1 MSVLVLMTI
10 ILHSQCQ
17 TQKSPTSPPNIN
29 SAGIVI
35 VKTDLTTSASV
46 TVPPRE
52 AVVTT
57 TATTHSDRYSGYFPA
72 KLRDDTGV
80 KMLREVTITDCTFTL
95 VVLLASVVALIAVLI
110 VVVLALKE
118 D

>member
-17 TQKSPTSPPNIN
+17 TQKSPTSPPTNSN
-29 SAGIVI
+29 SAGIV
-35 VKTDLTTSASV
+35 VTTSGRGV
-46 TVPPRE
+46 E
-52 AVVTT
+52 VVTTVRPRDTVVT
-57 TATTHSDRYSGYFPA
+57 TATTNSDRYSGYFPA
-72 KLRDDTGV
+72 KLRDDSGV